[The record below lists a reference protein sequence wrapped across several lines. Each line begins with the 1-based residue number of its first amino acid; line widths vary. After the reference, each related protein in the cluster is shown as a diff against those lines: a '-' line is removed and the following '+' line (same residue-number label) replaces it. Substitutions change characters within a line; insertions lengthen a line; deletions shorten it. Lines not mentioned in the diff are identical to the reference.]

1 MNSLEILKKLK
12 EIVPDRYYAE
22 RSRTQILATE
32 RPRRLS
38 PWRIFAESLEA
49 GSAMVLAGAL
59 LVLILG
65 GFSGI
70 NVLNI
75 ASLNPTSLKAEA
87 DAIDMQIQLTDLSYQ
102 SFARAVASKKEPI
115 SAMSA
120 FTLMSLEE
128 SATTTTSTIAVVGID
143 DALKA
148 LSE

>member
-12 EIVPDRYYAE
+12 EIAPERYYTE
-22 RSRTQILATE
+22 RSRAQILSTE
-32 RPRRLS
+32 QPRRLS
-38 PWRIFAESLEA
+38 PWKIFAESLEA

-59 LVLILG
+59 LILILG

-87 DAIDMQIQLTDLSYQ
+87 DAIDMQIELTDLSYQ
-102 SFARAVASKKEPI
+102 SFARAAASGKEVV

-120 FTLMSLEE
+120 FSLMSLEDG
-128 SATTTTSTIAVVGID
+128 ATTTTSTVVGID
-143 DALKA
+143 DALRA

>member
-12 EIVPDRYYAE
+12 EIAPERYYAE

-32 RPRRLS
+32 QPRRLS

-115 SAMSA
+115 AAMSA
-120 FTLMSLEE
+120 FSLMSLED
-128 SATTTTSTIAVVGID
+128 SATTTTSTVVGID
-143 DALKA
+143 DALRA

>member
-12 EIVPDRYYAE
+12 EIAPERYYAE
-22 RSRTQILATE
+22 RSRAQILATE
-32 RPRRLS
+32 QPRRLS
-38 PWRIFAESLEA
+38 PWKIFAESMEA

-59 LVLILG
+59 LILILG

-102 SFARAVASKKEPI
+102 NFTRVVASKKESVSPL
-115 SAMSA
+115 SA
-120 FTLMSLEE
+120 FSLMALEDN
-128 SATTTTSTIAVVGID
+128 ATTTTSTVVGID
-143 DALKA
+143 DALRA